1 MNFIFGS
8 ASGIGR
14 DLYKIYKN
22 KNLDVYGF
30 DKIDSELTDKV
41 VDLGDIKNI
50 DEIVK
55 IISEHEI
62 DSITYCAGIQDSGN
76 ITNLFNVNVLSF
88 IEIIKNT
95 QQKFNKTIICALS
108 SIHSKASNENNVEY
122 ASSKSSLESAIRTF
136 STSITNSY
144 YYFLRLGATDTNL
157 LRENVKD
164 VKKLK
169 KSLPSGELFESKKI
183 ANLIFTI
190 NTEHK
195 ELFNGG
201 HIQID
206 QGVLSRLST
215 E

>member
-8 ASGIGR
+8 ASGVGN
-14 DLYKIYKN
+14 DLYKIYRN
-22 KNLDVYGF
+22 ENLDVYGF
-30 DKIDSELTDKV
+30 DKKDSEFTDKV
-41 VDLGDIKNI
+41 IDLGVINNV
-50 DEIVK
+50 DEIVNTIGDHK
-55 IISEHEI
+55 I
-62 DSITYCAGIQDSGN
+62 DSITYCAGIQDSEN
-76 ITNLFNVNVLSF
+76 ISNLFNVNVLSF

-95 QQKFNKTIICALS
+95 NKNFDETIVCGLS
-108 SIHSKASNENNVEY
+108 SVHSKASNESNIEY

-136 STSITNSY
+136 STSANNSY

-164 VKKLK
+164 VEKLK
-169 KSLPSGELFESKKI
+169 KSLPSGELFESREV

-195 ELFNGG
+195 KLFNGG

-206 QGVLSRLST
+206 QGVLSRLAT

>member
-8 ASGIGR
+8 ASGIGS

-22 KNLDVYGF
+22 ENLDVFGF
-30 DKIDSELTDKV
+30 DIIDSELTDKV
-41 VDLGDIKNI
+41 VDLGDINNV
-50 DEIVK
+50 DDVVK
-55 IISEHEI
+55 TISDHKIE
-62 DSITYCAGIQDSGN
+62 SITYCAGIQDSEN

-95 QQKFNKTIICALS
+95 HKRFNKTIICGLS
-108 SIHSKASNENNVEY
+108 SVHSKASNESNVEY

-136 STSITNSY
+136 STSLSNSY

-164 VKKLK
+164 VEKLK
-169 KSLPSGELFESKKI
+169 KSLPSGELFESKKV